1 MLAALMRWLP
11 EWRQPGTVCAERL
24 AGLTGAVV
32 VPPQAMAFATLGRAC
47 CWWWPAVDRL
57 ERNRSPRR
65 KEKVERLP
73 LAVTLLGTVSLP
85 LEWAILLG
93 ITSALIARRL
103 LRPA

>member
-1 MLAALMRWLP
+1 MIDWNELA
-11 EWRQPGTVCAERL
+11 RL
-24 AGLTGAVV
+24 
-32 VPPQAMAFATLGRAC
+32 
-47 CWWWPAVDRL
+47 
-57 ERNRSPRR
+57 RR